1 MTTLSL
7 AYQSFGVVVGDLSI
21 SPIYAFTSTFS
32 RRTRLQDNDDEIIGL
47 LSLVFWTLTLIPLCK
62 YIIVVLGAIDNGEG
76 GIFALYSLLCRDSQ
90 MGLLNSS
97 DAAEDNLSAYNS
109 ENSVK
114 EARTSLLVKQHFRNH
129 RSSRILLLIAVFLG
143 TTMLISDGILAP
155 SISVLSAA
163 DIIWN
168 R

>member
-21 SPIYAFTSTFS
+21 SPIYVFTSTFS
-32 RRTRLQDNDDEIIGL
+32 RRTRLQDNDDEILGL

-62 YIIVVLGAIDNGEG
+62 YIIVVLGAVNNGEG

-97 DAAEDNLSAYNS
+97 GAAKDNLSAYNS
-109 ENSVK
+109 ENSMK

-129 RSSRILLLIAVFLG
+129 RSSRILLLLAVLLG
-143 TTMLISDGILAP
+143 TSMLISDGILAP
-155 SISVLSAA
+155 SISVLSAT